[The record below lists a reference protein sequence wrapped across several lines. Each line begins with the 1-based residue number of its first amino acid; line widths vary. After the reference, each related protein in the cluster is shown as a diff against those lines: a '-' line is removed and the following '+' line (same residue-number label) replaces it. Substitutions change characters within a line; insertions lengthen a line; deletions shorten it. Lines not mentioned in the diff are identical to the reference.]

1 MVAFSNLLLYTF
13 LSNLISTTCP
23 SLQIL
28 CQNSDGGISEFWISG
43 QSLTKQTYHK
53 SRTSHD
59 IDMKLG
65 PVTKI
70 DKRHKTTSKKINDDV
85 MSENCK
91 VIVIF
96 LIYGQFGAVWEP
108 DSKRIVCKS
117 YIFINRTFL
126 SSNTTGA
133 WQKCQ
138 LYGDVHFIESR
149 SKNQKSSKVNMK
161 STINKI

>member
-1 MVAFSNLLLYTF
+1 
-13 LSNLISTTCP
+13 
-23 SLQIL
+23 
-28 CQNSDGGISEFWISG
+28 
-43 QSLTKQTYHK
+43 
-53 SRTSHD
+53 
-59 IDMKLG
+59 MKLG

-70 DKRHKTTSKKINDDV
+70 DKRHKTTSKKINDDI

-96 LIYGQFGAVWEP
+96 LIYGQFGAVWKP

-133 WQKCQ
+133 
-138 LYGDVHFIESR
+138 
-149 SKNQKSSKVNMK
+149 
-161 STINKI
+161 